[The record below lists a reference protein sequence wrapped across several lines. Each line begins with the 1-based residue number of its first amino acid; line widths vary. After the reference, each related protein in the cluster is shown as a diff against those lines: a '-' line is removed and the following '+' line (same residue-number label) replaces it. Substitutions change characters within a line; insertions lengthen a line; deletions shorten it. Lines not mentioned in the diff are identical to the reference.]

1 MKKKL
6 LVGLIAVF
14 CLALAAAAFA
24 EDREDGQAK
33 SEPQIRK
40 EMVKLKYVRAQD
52 AIQLLQAYIS
62 RPKAVSTGGYFLP
75 GMVQGA
81 RDANQNE
88 ILVLTDAPDVVEK
101 MLALIKEID
110 VKPAEMQFMVQIV
123 MGSEAAEDKGDDS
136 LKNDPV
142 IRELRGVLKYKSFS
156 ALDGT
161 VLRVIEGER
170 AEAKVGTKGEYSLRL
185 TPKLIRDGTT
195 ETIRVEVEFYRPVW
209 SQLAPN
215 SQNAPVMMNNDLVRT
230 TLMLKP
236 GEKTVVGVSKSDAD
250 KGLILIISGKVT
262 K

>member
-1 MKKKL
+1 VKKKL
-6 LVGLIAVF
+6 LVLLISVF

-24 EDREDGQAK
+24 ADREDSQAK
-33 SEPQIRK
+33 PEPPLRK
-40 EMVKLKYVRAQD
+40 EMVKLKYVQAED
-52 AIQLLQAYIS
+52 AKQLLLAYRSMPKPGVLMGATVQAA
-62 RPKAVSTGGYFLP
+62 K
-75 GMVQGA
+75 
-81 RDANQNE
+81 DANQNE
-88 ILVLTDAPDVVEK
+88 IIVLSDTPEVVEK

-123 MGSEAAEDKGDDS
+123 MGSEAAEEKSDET

-142 IRELRGVLKYKSFS
+142 IRELRGVLKYKSFV

-161 VLRVIEGER
+161 VLRVIEGSR
-170 AEAKVGTKGEYSLRL
+170 AEAKVGTKGEYALRL
-185 TPKLIRDGTT
+185 IPKLIRDGAS
-195 ETIRVEVEFYRPVW
+195 EVIKTDIEFYRPVW
-209 SQLAPN
+209 APMAPN
-215 SQNAPVMMNNDLVRT
+215 QQGPQMINNDLVRT

>member
-6 LVGLIAVF
+6 FTLFISVF
-14 CLALAAAAFA
+14 CLALAAAVFA
-24 EDREDGQAK
+24 GDREDGQAK
-33 SEPQIRK
+33 SEPQMRK
-40 EMVKLKYVRAQD
+40 EMVKLKYVRATD
-52 AIQLLQAYIS
+52 AYQLLRAY
-62 RPKAVSTGGYFLP
+62 STAPRQGIGQNLPFPGGFIITSK
-75 GMVQGA
+75 
-81 RDANQNE
+81 DANQNE
-88 ILVLTDAPDVVEK
+88 ILVLSDTPEIVDK
-101 MLALIKEID
+101 MLSLIKEID

-123 MGSEAAEDKGDDS
+123 MGSEAAEDKADDS

-142 IRELRGVLKYKSFS
+142 IRELRGVLKYKNFS

-161 VLRVIEGER
+161 VLRVIESER

-195 ETIRVEVEFYRPVW
+195 ETIRAEVEFYRPVW
-209 SQLAPN
+209 APLAPN
-215 SQNAPVMMNNDLVRT
+215 SQSAQMTNNDLVRT

-250 KGLILIISGKVT
+250 KGLILIISGKVM

>member
-6 LVGLIAVF
+6 FMGLIAVF
-14 CLALAAAAFA
+14 CLTLAAAAFA

-33 SEPQIRK
+33 SETQMRK
-40 EMVKLKYVRAQD
+40 EMVKLKYIRAQD
-52 AIQLLQAYIS
+52 AFQLLNAYTSRNGRIS
-62 RPKAVSTGGYFLP
+62 MS
-75 GMVQGA
+75 M
-81 RDANQNE
+81 DANRTN
-88 ILVLTDAPDVVEK
+88 ILVLNDTTEIVDK

-110 VKPAEMQFMVQIV
+110 IRPAELQFTAQLIL
-123 MGSEAAEDKGDDS
+123 GSEAPEDKGDES

-142 IRELRGVLKYKSFS
+142 IRELRGVLKYKSFA

-161 VLRVIEGER
+161 ILRVIEGER
-170 AEAKVGTKGEYSLRL
+170 AEAKIGPKGEYVLRL
-185 TPKLIRDGTT
+185 EPKFIRDGTS
-195 ETIRVEVEFYRPVW
+195 EAIKADIEFFKPIW
-209 SQLAPN
+209 APMAPN
-215 SQNAPVMMNNDLVRT
+215 SQGPQMINNDLVRT

>member
-6 LVGLIAVF
+6 LFGLIAVF

-33 SEPQIRK
+33 SEPQLRK
-40 EMVKLKYVRAQD
+40 EMVKLKYVRADD
-52 AIQLLQAYIS
+52 AKQLLLVYKSMPTSTTLMGATVQA
-62 RPKAVSTGGYFLP
+62 
-75 GMVQGA
+75 A

-88 ILVLTDAPDVVEK
+88 IIIISDLPEVVDK
-101 MLALIKEID
+101 MLSLIKEID
-110 VKPAEMQFMVQIV
+110 IRPAEMQFMVQIV
-123 MGSEAAEDKGDDS
+123 LGSEAAEDKGDEA

-142 IRELRGVLKYKSFS
+142 IRELRGVLRYKTFS

-161 VLRVIEGER
+161 TLRVIEGES
-170 AEAKVGTKGEYSLRL
+170 AEAKVGTKGEYTLRIR
-185 TPKLIRDGTT
+185 PKLIRDGAS
-195 ETIRVEVEFYRPVW
+195 EVIRTDVEFSRPLW
-209 SQLAPN
+209 APLAPN
-215 SQNAPVMMNNDLVRT
+215 SQNPQMVNNDLVRT

>member
-33 SEPQIRK
+33 SEPQLRK

-52 AIQLLQAYIS
+52 AYQLLNAYTSRNGRIS
-62 RPKAVSTGGYFLP
+62 MS
-75 GMVQGA
+75 MGA
-81 RDANQNE
+81 NRMN
-88 ILVLTDAPDVVEK
+88 ILVLNDTSEIVDK
-101 MLALIKEID
+101 LLSLIKEID
-110 VKPAEMQFMVQIV
+110 VKPAELQFTAQLIL
-123 MGSEAAEDKGDDS
+123 GSEAAEDKGDES
-136 LKNDPV
+136 LKSDPV
-142 IRELRGVLKYKSFS
+142 IRELRGVLKYKSFV
-156 ALDGT
+156 ALDAT
-161 VLRVIEGER
+161 ILRVIEGER
-170 AEAKVGTKGEYSLRL
+170 AEAKIGPRGEYILRL
-185 TPKLIRDGTT
+185 EPKFIRDGASEAIKAEVYFFKPIGTDMGPQGSQ
-195 ETIRVEVEFYRPVW
+195 TIT
-209 SQLAPN
+209 S
-215 SQNAPVMMNNDLVRT
+215 DLVRT